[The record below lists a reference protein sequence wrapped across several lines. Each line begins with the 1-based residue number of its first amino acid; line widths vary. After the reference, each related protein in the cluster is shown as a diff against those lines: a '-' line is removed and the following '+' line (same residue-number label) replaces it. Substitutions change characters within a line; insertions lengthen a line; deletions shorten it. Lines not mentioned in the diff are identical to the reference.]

1 MEVNLRENYLA
12 STILD
17 ISFEIHKTLG
27 PGLFES
33 VYEEIICY
41 ELSKSGLEFTRQEV
55 IPVTWKH
62 RKMNI
67 GFKAD
72 IMIENKLIVE
82 IKSVEQIAPV
92 HHKQLLTYLRLTD
105 IKLGL
110 LINFNEALLKN
121 GIKRIV
127 NNL

>member
-1 MEVNLRENYLA
+1 LTENKLA

-41 ELSKSGLEFTRQEV
+41 ELSRSGIEFKRQEV
-55 IPVTWKH
+55 IPVTWKR

-72 IMIENKLIVE
+72 IILENRMIVE
-82 IKSVEQIAPV
+82 IKSVEQLAPV

-121 GIKRIV
+121 GIKRIA

>member
-1 MEVNLRENYLA
+1 MTENKLA

-41 ELSKSGLEFTRQEV
+41 ELSRSGIEFKRQEV
-55 IPVTWKH
+55 IPVTWKR

-72 IMIENKLIVE
+72 IILENRMIVE
-82 IKSVEQIAPV
+82 IKSVEQLAPV

-121 GIKRIV
+121 GIKRIA

>member
-1 MEVNLRENYLA
+1 MRENYLA

>member
-55 IPVTWKH
+55 IPVT
-62 RKMNI
+62 
-67 GFKAD
+67 
-72 IMIENKLIVE
+72 
-82 IKSVEQIAPV
+82 
-92 HHKQLLTYLRLTD
+92 
-105 IKLGL
+105 
-110 LINFNEALLKN
+110 
-121 GIKRIV
+121 
-127 NNL
+127 

>member
-1 MEVNLRENYLA
+1 MTENKLA
-12 STILD
+12 SIILD

-41 ELSKSGLEFTRQEV
+41 ELSRSGIEFKRQEV
-55 IPVTWKH
+55 IPVTWKR

-72 IMIENKLIVE
+72 IILENRMIVE
-82 IKSVEQIAPV
+82 IKSVEQLAPV

-121 GIKRIV
+121 GIKRIA

>member
-1 MEVNLRENYLA
+1 LRENALA
-12 STILD
+12 SMILD
-17 ISFEIHKTLG
+17 ISFEIHKNLG

-41 ELSKSGLEFTRQEV
+41 ELSKSGLDFTRQEV
-55 IPVTWKH
+55 IPVKWKR

-72 IMIENKLIVE
+72 IIIENKLIVE
-82 IKSVEQIAPV
+82 IKSIEQLAPV
-92 HHKQLLTYLRLTD
+92 HYKQLVTYLRLTD

-110 LINFNEALLKN
+110 LINFNEALLKH